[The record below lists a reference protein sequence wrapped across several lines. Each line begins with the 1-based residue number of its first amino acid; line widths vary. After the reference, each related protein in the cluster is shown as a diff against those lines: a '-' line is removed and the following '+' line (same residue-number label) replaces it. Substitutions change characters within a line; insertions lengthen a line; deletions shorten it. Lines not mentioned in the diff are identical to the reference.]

1 MWKFALMDQ
10 ILNPIVSSN
19 DYWIDD
25 LIINMFYE

>member
-10 ILNPIVSSN
+10 ILNPTVSSN

-25 LIINMFYE
+25 LLINVFYE